1 MAGFGPN
8 YYTKI
13 RNGIV
18 VSNIKLVP
26 GNKLWEDCDSEKG
39 DSYLRNFPGLLIT
52 PWIYMSFFPTIVL
65 NFMWW

>member
-52 PWIYMSFFPTIVL
+52 P
-65 NFMWW
+65 